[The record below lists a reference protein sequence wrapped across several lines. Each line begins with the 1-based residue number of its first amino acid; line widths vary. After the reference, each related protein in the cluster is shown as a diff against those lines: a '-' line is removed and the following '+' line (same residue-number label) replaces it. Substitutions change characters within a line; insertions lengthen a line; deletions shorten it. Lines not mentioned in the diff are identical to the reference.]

1 MDRPVITNKL
11 HRSGAADCNVSYNL
25 RQAGINAAK
34 PRCGKRMYGEGHGD
48 HLSVCEGEPLY
59 SSKQKKVDSNES
71 RAPIAVLS
79 SLNGS
84 CVSETFL
91 DKVKACNDA
100 PRNPCKETFTAYSE
114 LRDDFFKNI
123 APAGIAVSKWDYRS
137 RGKQQDQFV
146 ATRGGANTIYTD
158 EDVEAG
164 DTLIYDI
171 PKMDATEWTD
181 GCQDCIVK
189 AGNEP
194 GSQPFGLVEWQK
206 KRGIPAEKRTLVVR
220 SIPRITSEINADSD
234 LKMRYDIF
242 RQGFVRRG
250 QVLGKCIKGGKAG
263 ERCDVML
270 EGMAVGLFNCKDHSD
285 RPV

>member
-25 RQAGINAAK
+25 RQAGINSDK
-34 PRCGKRMYGEGHGD
+34 PRCGKRMYGNGHGD
-48 HLSVCEGEPLY
+48 TLSVCEGEPLY
-59 SSKQKKVDSNES
+59 SCKQKKVDSNES
-71 RAPIAVLS
+71 RAPIHVLS

-84 CVSETFL
+84 CVSKDFGDKVMKCNKSSNEACAETF
-91 DKVKACNDA
+91 DA
-100 PRNPCKETFTAYSE
+100 YTE
-114 LRDDFFKNI
+114 LRDEFFKHV

-164 DTLIYDI
+164 DTLVYDI
-171 PKMDATEWTD
+171 PRMDATEWAD
-181 GCQDCIVK
+181 DNCPDCIVK
-189 AGNEP
+189 AGNDP
-194 GSQPFGLVEWQK
+194 GSQPFGLVEWKK
-206 KRGIPAEKRTLVVR
+206 KRGIPPEKRTLVVR
-220 SIPRITSEINADSD
+220 SIPRITAQINNHTDPNIKKA
-234 LKMRYDIF
+234 YDKF

-250 QVLGKCIKGGKAG
+250 QVLGKCVKGGKAG

-270 EGMAVGLFNCKDHSD
+270 EGTAVGLFNCKDA
-285 RPV
+285 